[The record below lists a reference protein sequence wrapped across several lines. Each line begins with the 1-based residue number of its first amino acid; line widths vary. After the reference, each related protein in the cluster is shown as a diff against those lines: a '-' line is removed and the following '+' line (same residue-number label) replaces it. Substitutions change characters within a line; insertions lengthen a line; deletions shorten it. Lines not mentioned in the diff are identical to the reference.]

1 MHALSNV
8 YILQPCFA
16 HESWMECF
24 NATQHATLIWVNF
37 TSSILRTWSC
47 LWTVWTCI
55 QKNHIIKMCNVN
67 EARILIKNW
76 TNIEFIRIGHTAY
89 SKILFLLCV
98 SYIKCFVH
106 NVCTDRT
113 EYFLLMI
120 TWYCCQVVVKLS
132 ESEACFTSYLT
143 YNVLYV
149 LQHCATVTNRSNL
162 PYTCLTPHYHIQLL
176 NQTFYVYGSFLI

>member
-1 MHALSNV
+1 M
-8 YILQPCFA
+8 Y
-16 HESWMECF
+16 
-24 NATQHATLIWVNF
+24 
-37 TSSILRTWSC
+37 
-47 LWTVWTCI
+47 
-55 QKNHIIKMCNVN
+55 
-67 EARILIKNW
+67 
-76 TNIEFIRIGHTAY
+76 
-89 SKILFLLCV
+89 
-98 SYIKCFVH
+98 

-162 PYTCLTPHYHIQLL
+162 PYTCLTPHYHIFNCWIRLFMCMEVSLHKNLYTYLGTVHIWTEYIRYKITKYAHKKCYIQNFIL
-176 NQTFYVYGSFLI
+176 NVCISIKVHFIRIVTWHILSHNYFLY